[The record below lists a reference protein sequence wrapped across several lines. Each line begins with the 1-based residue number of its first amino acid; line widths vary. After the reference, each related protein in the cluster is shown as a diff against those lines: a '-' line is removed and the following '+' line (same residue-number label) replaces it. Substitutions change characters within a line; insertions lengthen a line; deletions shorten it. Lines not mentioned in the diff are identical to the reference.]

1 MKYKLRPYQEEAKRA
16 ALWHI
21 SHREKPGIITVS
33 TGGGKSLIIAAICR
47 ELDDN
52 IIVLQPNR
60 ELVLQN
66 YEKFTSYAPDI
77 DAGIYSASAGA
88 KDIRKVTFATIGS
101 IYKKPELFRH
111 FNYAILDECHGL
123 NPKQLGSTMLGKFLR
138 GAEIGNVIG
147 LTATPYRVDT
157 VYTWKD
163 GQLNGSAGL
172 KMLNRMGKNP
182 FFGQIC
188 YKIEHKELE
197 QMGYLAPIKYY
208 QDKTSWADLKVN
220 STGAN
225 FTDESAQVFGGRIIS
240 RTVQAINYA
249 EKHHKRCLVFCQT
262 VRQAESIQEIMH
274 DEFGLEVG
282 LVTAKTPGKERE
294 KLVRRFKSGE
304 LKTML
309 NMGVFTTGFDVPEL
323 DCIVMSR
330 ATMSLALWYQ
340 MIGRGV
346 RLDPSDPN
354 KVLHVYDIANVTE
367 KLGRVETIRIQKEA
381 GGFRDEVWSEKGRL
395 DNKVMYSYTIQRG
408 GGDTKKQSSDR
419 KKITPKIGTFTR
431 PPAV

>member
-1 MKYKLRPYQEEAKRA
+1 MKYKLRPYQEEAKNA

-21 SHREKPGIITVS
+21 SHREKPGIVVAA
-33 TGGGKSLIIAAICR
+33 TGAGKSLIIAAICH
-47 ELDDN
+47 ELNDN

-66 YEKFTSYAPDI
+66 YEKFTSYAPELE
-77 DAGIYSASAGA
+77 AGIYSASAGA

-123 NPKQLGSTMLGKFLR
+123 NPKQLGSTMLGKFLK

-147 LTATPYRVDT
+147 LTATPYRVET
-157 VYTWKD
+157 VYTWEN

-172 KMLNRMGKNP
+172 KMLNRIGKNS
-182 FFGQIC
+182 FFGNIC

-197 QMGYLAPIKYY
+197 QMGYLVPIKYY
-208 QDKTSWADLKVN
+208 QDNVSWDDLKAN

-225 FTDESAQVFGGRIIS
+225 FTDESQKVFGGRIIT
-240 RTVQAINYA
+240 RAIQAIQYA

-262 VRQAESIQEIMH
+262 VGQAETIQEHLADMGIT
-274 DEFGLEVG
+274 VG
-282 LVTAKTPGKERE
+282 LVTAKTPDEER
-294 KLVRRFKSGE
+294 KQLVADFKSGK

-395 DNKVMYSYTIQRG
+395 DNKIMYTYTINRKG
-408 GGDTKKQSSDR
+408 SDA
-419 KKITPKIGTFTR
+419 KEKPKSKPKYQKLVPQVGTFMR
-431 PPAV
+431 K